1 MKCLS
6 AALLCSTAL
15 ICLTV
20 SCITANSRMAIIPI
34 VISLL
39 VMVFSTAAWWAAT
52 KHE

>member
-1 MKCLS
+1 
-6 AALLCSTAL
+6 
-15 ICLTV
+15 
-20 SCITANSRMAIIPI
+20 MAIIPV

>member
-6 AALLCSTAL
+6 AALLCSAAL

-20 SCITANSRMAIIPI
+20 SCIAGHSAMAFIPI
-34 VISLL
+34 VTSLL